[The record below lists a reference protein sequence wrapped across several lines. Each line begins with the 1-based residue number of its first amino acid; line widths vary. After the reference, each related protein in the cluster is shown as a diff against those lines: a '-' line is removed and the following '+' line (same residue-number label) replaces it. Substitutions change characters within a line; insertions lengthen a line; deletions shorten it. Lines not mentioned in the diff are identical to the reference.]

1 MRKQMTE
8 DEVTEFIRKTDAVYD
23 SGLVLEGLLFA
34 KDEKRDAKK
43 IFLFTG
49 SHVPRV
55 ALEWIGQHFATME
68 ADGAVT
74 LSIEGAQA
82 VGVTAKKTVELTNDE
97 SEVLFAGREVELKR
111 KVPDGCYIIKKGE
124 MVLGAGKVE
133 NNKIIS
139 PIPKSRRTRQQYQK
153 ENEE

>member
-23 SGLVLEGLLFA
+23 SSLILEGLLFA

-49 SHVPRV
+49 SHIPKV
-55 ALEWIGQHFATME
+55 AIEWIGQHFATME
-68 ADGAVT
+68 SDGAIK

-82 VGVTAKKTVELTNDE
+82 VGATAKKTINLTNDE
-97 SEVLFAGREVELKR
+97 AEDLFAGREIELETKT
-111 KVPDGCYIIKKGE
+111 VDGYYLIKKGGLI
-124 MVLGAGKVE
+124 LGAGKIE

-153 ENEE
+153 EEE

>member
-8 DEVTEFIRKTDAVYD
+8 SEVTEFIRKIDEAFD
-23 SGLVLEGLLFA
+23 SKLVLDGLLFA

-49 SHVPRV
+49 SHIPKV

-68 ADGAVT
+68 GDGAIT
-74 LSIEGAQA
+74 LSIEGAQT
-82 VGVTAKKTVELTNDE
+82 VGLTAKKTVELTNDE
-97 SEVLFAGREVELKR
+97 SDVLFAGRDIELKT
-111 KVPDGCYIIKKGE
+111 KTPDGYYVIKTGE
-124 MVLGAGKVE
+124 LILGAGIIE
-133 NNKIIS
+133 ENKIIS

-153 ENEE
+153 EDE